1 MANVEKHKDPRTR
14 KEILILNGVIDGVYF
29 NEIKNPKAYSG
40 GWSPT
45 HSINVVV
52 EGTKLFLGLTDKDSI
67 NAKDDDGNWHEL
79 MRGVEISAEVE
90 ETGEYKGVMGY
101 SSKASKIVVL
111 DASNAQP
118 RQDNKST
125 NKGGDKSTNT
135 YKPKD
140 MTGVLAGMSLNG
152 AINFLC
158 ANPKSKLD
166 VLEVAKSVFD
176 ISQDV
181 KEQYKEDNPKMSDY
195 DVGAAVGNS
204 ILNACRTVT
213 KVKDIEKKALELL
226 NDVVPEITEY
236 IKNGGA
242 PKEDEDQQEES
253 PSYDDLD
260 DDIPF

>member
-111 DASNAQP
+111 DASNAQKKLEKP
-118 RQDNKST
+118 AASS
-125 NKGGDKSTNT
+125 KGATS

-140 MTGVLAGMSLNG
+140 MTGVLVGMSLNG
-152 AINFLC
+152 ATNFLK
-158 ANPKSKLD
+158 ANPKSKLKL
-166 VLEVAKSVFD
+166 VEVAKTVFLA
-176 ISQDV
+176 SQEV
-181 KEQYKEDNPKMSDY
+181 KAQHSKSNPDLSEY
-195 DVGAAVGNS
+195 ELGAMVGNS
-204 ILNACRTVT
+204 VLNACRFVT
-213 KVKDIEKKALELL
+213 KVDDIQEKALQLL
-226 NDVVPEITEY
+226 TEVVPEITEFV
-236 IKNGGA
+236 KNGGDIQ
-242 PKEDEDQQEES
+242 EDDSQEEEETS
-253 PSYDDLD
+253 SEFDDDDLGD
-260 DDIPF
+260 SPF